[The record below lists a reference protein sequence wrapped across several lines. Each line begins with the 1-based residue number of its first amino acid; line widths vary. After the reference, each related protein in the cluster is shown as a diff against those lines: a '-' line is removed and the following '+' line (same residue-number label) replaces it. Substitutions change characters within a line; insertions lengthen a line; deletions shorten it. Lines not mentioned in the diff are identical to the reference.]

1 MSQALRD
8 SLAGVLAAVR
18 GAPGRD
24 EALRPHGELIDSA
37 FQDWLRAVRAGQE
50 AESEAY
56 LALFDELLPGS
67 PNVLGLGMAM
77 ACQTEDRGRAAL
89 FAARLLPLDP
99 RNPAVHSILADE
111 CRDTGRVDDEVEHR
125 LFLASPEGE
134 QGDRERSRHLYEAV
148 NVIVCSP
155 LTPLRE
161 ARLAE
166 ALECHRQLDVEAG
179 AADPWIRFHQT
190 MMRAVDPA
198 SLDWPADAGAP
209 PLPRFLGAD
218 GVARDWAGDDV
229 RVLFCVAADPVYC
242 RRYAGLYARSVLRN
256 AGLSCRV
263 VVHVIGAGNGLPE
276 IVRSLG
282 IEDPRVVFSGDDFDP
297 AAVWGRVVD
306 APTRE
311 PIEIPIAHYQSARF
325 SVAASLLA
333 AFGLPVFVSDID
345 TVLQRGVGDLIVRTA
360 DADVV
365 LNENR
370 GVTQIG
376 AAITANLLLLRPTP
390 GGRLFADFLPRYLA
404 AALAE
409 QRIPKWV
416 DQIALAMARHYLVRR
431 MPEARI
437 GYFDTGSDINNVVYQ
452 AYEPNPYCFLS
463 LYQGFDLASLVSD
476 LNENG
481 LSR

>member
-1 MSQALRD
+1 MSEALRD

-18 GAPGRD
+18 GAAARD
-24 EALRPHGELIDSA
+24 EALRAHGDLIDSA

-67 PNVLGLGMAM
+67 PNVLSLGMAM
-77 ACQTEDRGRAAL
+77 ACRTEDLEGAAH

-99 RNPAVHSILADE
+99 GNPAVHSILADDS
-111 CRDTGRVDDEVEHR
+111 RAKGRVDDEIGHR
-125 LFLASPEGE
+125 LFLASPEAGQGE
-134 QGDRERSRHLYEAV
+134 RDRSRHLYEAV
-148 NVIVCSP
+148 NVTVCSP

-161 ARLAE
+161 ARLTE
-166 ALECHRQLDVEAG
+166 ALKRHRQLDAEAG

-190 MMRAVDPA
+190 MMQAVDPA
-198 SLDWPADAGAP
+198 SLDWPADFGSL
-209 PLPRFLGAD
+209 PLPCFIGAD
-218 GVARDWAGDDV
+218 GGVRDWAGDDV
-229 RVLFCVAADPVYC
+229 QVLFCVAADSVYC

-263 VVHVIGAGNGLPE
+263 VVHVIGAGDRLPE

-282 IEDPRVVFSGDDFDP
+282 IDDPRVVFSGDDFDP
-297 AAVWGRVVD
+297 AAVRGRVVD

-325 SVAASLLA
+325 SVGASLLS
-333 AFGLPVFVSDID
+333 AFGVPVFVSDID
-345 TVLQRGVGDLIVRTA
+345 TVLQRGVGDLLARTG
-360 DADVV
+360 DSDVV

-416 DQIALAMARHYLVRR
+416 DQIALAMARHHLTRR

-437 GYFDTGSDINNVVYQ
+437 GYFDTGSDINNVVYG
-452 AYEPNPYCFLS
+452 AYVPNPYCFLS
-463 LYQGFDLASLVSD
+463 LYQGFDLASLVGD
-476 LNENG
+476 FNENG
-481 LSR
+481 LTR